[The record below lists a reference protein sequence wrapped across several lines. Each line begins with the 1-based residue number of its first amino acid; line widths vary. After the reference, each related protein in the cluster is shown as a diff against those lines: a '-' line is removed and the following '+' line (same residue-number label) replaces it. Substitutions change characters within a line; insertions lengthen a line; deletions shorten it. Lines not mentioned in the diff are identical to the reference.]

1 MPLYIFVLVVAS
13 AVAHATWNLLAKRLP
28 NRLETF
34 ALINGTL
41 FVIGLLALLITGLP
55 ATGAIVFI
63 GISVC
68 IHLAYNTLLL
78 NTYTHGDL
86 SQGYPIA
93 RGLAPPL
100 VALGAFIFLSQQLN
114 AFQIVGIAIAVGGLA
129 FTISTPEGLWHQPRK
144 GLAFALATGVSVA
157 AYSVVDGIGVRHTQ
171 DALSYAALLMGTE
184 GLIVA
189 VAAALLARRASN
201 HGDVGT
207 RLAATFGGVLSFG
220 AYAAVLYA
228 QQHSS
233 LAEVSALRETSV
245 VIGALLGT
253 FLLKEGNRRRRVTGA
268 VILTVG
274 IAVLLLA

>member
-1 MPLYIFVLVVAS
+1 MPLALILLVLAS
-13 AVAHATWNLLAKRLP
+13 AIAHATWNLLAKRLP

-41 FVIGLLALLITGLP
+41 FVLGFVCIIITGLP
-55 ATGAIVFI
+55 ATTALVFI

-78 NTYTHGDL
+78 NTYAHGDL

-100 VALGAFIFLSQQLN
+100 VALAAFVFLGQGLSML
-114 AFQIVGIAIAVGGLA
+114 QIVGIAIAVTGLA
-129 FTISTPEGLWHQPRK
+129 LTISTPGGFWNQPRR
-144 GLAFALATGVSVA
+144 GLVFAFSTGVSVA
-157 AYSVVDGIGVRHTQ
+157 AYSVVDGIGVRHT
-171 DALSYAALLMGTE
+171 ANPLSYAALLMGTE
-184 GLIVA
+184 GLLVA
-189 VAAALLARRASN
+189 LAAAALARKSGARGSSIERM
-201 HGDVGT
+201 GGI
-207 RLAATFGGVLSFG
+207 FGGILSFG

-233 LAEVSALRETSV
+233 LAEVSALRESSV

-253 FLLKEGNRRRRVTGA
+253 FLLHEGNRRRRVTGA

-274 IAVLLLA
+274 IAILLIA